1 MTLTGRL
8 VLTVTVCVALTTAA
22 IAATTGFLAHSA
34 LIRQAEDMA
43 RMVAGL
49 IAESAAR
56 SDLATAEMEALTAD
70 EMTGQALALAHLAET
85 VTVAHAAG
93 ASEVQDLQD
102 QFAEIAAKSVIGDI
116 WLLGQDLRSEAA
128 SVGAY
133 YGLEG
138 PGEPPPA
145 LGEQTLRALT
155 EGRRFSVAAN
165 AGEPEEDNAPGAF
178 EARTVQYAGVRT
190 RDGRALVVSHPAA
203 LNRQIAERIGIGA
216 TVQALAAQPGIG
228 SIRVVSDD
236 LEVVA
241 GERTPPISD
250 LEAELAVRAIH
261 SVASQSALRDDGLWV
276 AAPVVDTLGIPTGSV
291 LIRMPRDRLDR
302 LLGDT
307 LTYGGGMALAVFVL
321 GALVAAIAARRIT
334 RPVVDLTRAAA
345 EVDARTFLPE
355 SLDSV
360 ARAHDELGHLARVFQ
375 KMAREVHAREE
386 HLEGLVRARTR
397 DLEDKNAQLEKA
409 KARMEAELDIARTLQ
424 ATILPQRMPAHP
436 AYSGKA
442 TMTPAQEMG
451 GDFYDFFPLG
461 EERLA
466 LVIADVSGKGVPAA
480 FFMAISRTILQ
491 ANAHDVVAP
500 GACLARVNDALCE
513 QNPLDL
519 FVTVFYGVLDLRTG
533 ELRYANGGHNPP
545 LRILREGTVQELP
558 RTGGMALG
566 VMEDMPYT
574 EASASLEV
582 GDTLFLYTDGISEAM
597 NTAGQEF
604 TERRLSEALTGAQS
618 EAVDLVLQRVTD
630 AVSAFVGE
638 APQSDDITCLVLRY
652 KGWPSDPGTDS
663 ERDDAMTTEAPLVR
677 HWDLAAGLDSVGQV
691 AGDVDALIADGALDA
706 RAGHAVH
713 LVIEEVLINAITHG
727 LAEVAAPRLSLDLR
741 ADAEAVEMTVRDNG
755 PPFDPFTQAPPPDL
769 DADLDDRLIGGL
781 GVHLVRT
788 MMDTVG
794 YRRDGEINEVRM
806 VLLRQRPPS
815 A

>member
-1 MTLTGRL
+1 VTLTGRL

-93 ASEVQDLQD
+93 ASEVQDLQH

-116 WLLGQDLRSEAA
+116 WLLGPDLRSEAA

-138 PGEPPPA
+138 PGGEPPPA

-165 AGEPEEDNAPGAF
+165 AGEPEEENAPDAS
-178 EARTVQYAGVRT
+178 EAQTVQYAGVRT

-241 GERTPPISD
+241 GERTPPVSD
-250 LEAELAVRAIH
+250 LEADLAVRAIH

-334 RPVVDLTRAAA
+334 SPVVGLTRAAA
-345 EVDARTFLPE
+345 EVDARTFQPD
-355 SLDSV
+355 SLDGV

-375 KMAREVHAREE
+375 KMAREVQAREE

-491 ANAHDVVAP
+491 ANAHDIASP

-533 ELRYANGGHNPP
+533 VLHYANGGHNPP
-545 LRILREGTVQELP
+545 LRILHEGSVQEVP

-566 VMEDMPYT
+566 VMEEMPYS
-574 EASASLEV
+574 EASVSLQV

-597 NTAGQEF
+597 NAAGQEF
-604 TERRLSEALTGAQS
+604 TEQRLSEALTGAQG

-630 AVSAFVGE
+630 AVSAFVGA

-652 KGWPSDPGTDS
+652 KGWPP
-663 ERDDAMTTEAPLVR
+663 
-677 HWDLAAGLDSVGQV
+677 
-691 AGDVDALIADGALDA
+691 
-706 RAGHAVH
+706 
-713 LVIEEVLINAITHG
+713 
-727 LAEVAAPRLSLDLR
+727 
-741 ADAEAVEMTVRDNG
+741 
-755 PPFDPFTQAPPPDL
+755 
-769 DADLDDRLIGGL
+769 DADESTGG
-781 GVHLVRT
+781 
-788 MMDTVG
+788 
-794 YRRDGEINEVRM
+794 RD
-806 VLLRQRPPS
+806 